1 MDNNAGSNEQQ
12 NDIMDK
18 SAADSSEQQYA
29 SMDYGNKSS
38 ADINIAETTAVD
50 EGIGSNNK
58 VDDKTNN
65 DTWSKDDPLVKTFP
79 FRENTGL
86 KIVVP
91 KITILFSISNFWFQ
105 MNCWVKLFKG
115 QMSMHVP

>member
-29 SMDYGNKSS
+29 SMDDGNKSS

-50 EGIGSNNK
+50 EDIGSNNK

-65 DTWSKDDPLVKTFP
+65 DTWSKDDPAVKTFP
-79 FRENTGL
+79 FSENTGL

-91 KITILFSISNFWFQ
+91 KITILFPISNFCFQ